1 MVLLQLDYLS
11 PIANIE
17 EYILFM
23 TTFPR
28 RDQGTPEGGKIFY
41 NIGYTIHIR
50 SIATFWSSAF
60 SLPIRF
66 FSNVFQLSSSSFG
79 ISLVFLLWT
88 VTAVRAWI
96 TDSRCFKNTAFD
108 LRTFLVTFIFS
119 PKVPASREFFSVVE
133 ILRSCS
139 FCSFIWLP
147 RTAPGVFETT
157 LVQAE
162 FWVHLGHSCK
172 IGNASFLGWKV

>member
-96 TDSRCFKNTAFD
+96 TWSSITRFKVLQRHCLWSEEIPCYLHFQ
-108 LRTFLVTFIFS
+108 
-119 PKVPASREFFSVVE
+119 PK
-133 ILRSCS
+133 RSCES
-139 FCSFIWLP
+139 RVLKCGGDPTKFWFLFVCLAAPDSP
-147 RTAPGVFETT
+147 RV
-157 LVQAE
+157 
-162 FWVHLGHSCK
+162 
-172 IGNASFLGWKV
+172 